1 MNKFKKL
8 TIITLLMIGVKGFS
22 QYEPLIGQI
31 MWVPYNFE
39 PRGWASCDGRL
50 LSINQNQALFSL
62 LGTQFGGNGT
72 TNFALPDMRGRT
84 ITGNSPNYPVGTQ
97 VGLPAVTLT
106 ANQLPTH
113 NHSLTAVKVAGDTS
127 NPVGNRMAD
136 TKVGDPEY
144 SDANADTT
152 MSNAVLSVTGSTQPH
167 NNMQPYTTL
176 KCIIALQ
183 GIYPSRN

>member
-8 TIITLLMIGVKGFS
+8 SIIALLMIGVKGFT
-22 QYEPLIGQI
+22 QNVPLIGQI
-31 MWVPYNFE
+31 MWVPYNVV
-39 PRGWASCDGRL
+39 PKNWAPCDGRL
-50 LSINQNQALFSL
+50 LNISQNTALFSL

-84 ITGNSPNYPVGTQ
+84 IMGDGPNYVVGTQ
-97 VGLPAVTLT
+97 VGVSWVTLT
-106 ANQLPTH
+106 SNELPTH

-127 NPVGNRMAD
+127 NPIGNRMAD
-136 TKVGDPEY
+136 TLAGDPEY
-144 SDANADTT
+144 SDATADTT
-152 MSNAVLSVTGSTQPH
+152 MSNNTLSGSGASQPH

-176 KCIIALQ
+176 KCIIAIQ